1 MSKVKVRTQSRAL
14 HAALRDAGMKKK
26 KAAKVANAF
35 DATYTA
41 AERTQQRKE
50 AGRKGGKAMALKQKA
65 AKKSPSGARRSL
77 RPGAT
82 RRFRHGSAPEV
93 SAKQARLAIFRAARR
108 RHDGS
113 NL

>member
-65 AKKSPSGARRSL
+65 AKKSPSGGKKKSSA
-77 RPGAT
+77 GAT
-82 RRFRHGSAPEV
+82 RSLRHGSAPEV
-93 SAKQARLAIFRAARR
+93 SANRAGQTGDPPRR
-108 RHDGS
+108 EEAT
-113 NL
+113 

>member
-1 MSKVKVRTQSRAL
+1 MSKVKVRTQSRTL

-50 AGRKGGKAMALKQKA
+50 AGRKGGKATALKA
-65 AKKSPSGARRSL
+65 AKKSPRGKKRTSSRGNKKKSLARKRS
-77 RPGAT
+77 
-82 RRFRHGSAPEV
+82 
-93 SAKQARLAIFRAARR
+93 
-108 RHDGS
+108 
-113 NL
+113 

>member
-26 KAAKVANAF
+26 KAAKVANTF

-50 AGRKGGKAMALKQKA
+50 AGRKGGKATALKQKA
-65 AKKSPSGARRSL
+65 AKKSPSGGKKKSSA
-77 RPGAT
+77 GAT

-93 SAKQARLAIFRAARR
+93 SANRAGQTGDLPRR
-108 RHDGS
+108 EEAT
-113 NL
+113 

>member
-65 AKKSPSGARRSL
+65 GKKSPSGGKKKS
-77 RPGAT
+77 
-82 RRFRHGSAPEV
+82 SAGGNKKV
-93 SAKQARLAIFRAARR
+93 SARKR
-108 RHDGS
+108 S
-113 NL
+113 